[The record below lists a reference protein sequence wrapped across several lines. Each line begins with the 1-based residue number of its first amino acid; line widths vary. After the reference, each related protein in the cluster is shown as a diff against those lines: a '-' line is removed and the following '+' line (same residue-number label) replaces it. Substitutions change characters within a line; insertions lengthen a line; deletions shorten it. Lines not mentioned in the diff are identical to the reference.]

1 MDCIPA
7 NGNRRSA
14 SARDST
20 ERPQPTS
27 IPPHAIEKIYGFPMN
42 LPPIAQERGIEMQ
55 INFQIKVFEIG
66 GARMVQYFFIFGL
79 IAMNQ
84 IFRTVIR

>member
-1 MDCIPA
+1 
-7 NGNRRSA
+7 
-14 SARDST
+14 
-20 ERPQPTS
+20 
-27 IPPHAIEKIYGFPMN
+27 
-42 LPPIAQERGIEMQ
+42 MQ